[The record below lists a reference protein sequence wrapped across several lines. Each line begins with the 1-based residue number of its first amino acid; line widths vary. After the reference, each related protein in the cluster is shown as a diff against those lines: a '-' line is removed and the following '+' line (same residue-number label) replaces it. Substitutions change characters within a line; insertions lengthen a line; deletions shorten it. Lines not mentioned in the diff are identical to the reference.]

1 MLGTVSGTHQE
12 PGIWHS
18 ACRAHF
24 MVLHGGRGLKRTLSS
39 ALPLSLSCMQSPLTE
54 RPVLRAGWKL
64 LELGEVSF
72 CLGPR
77 RDRVV
82 ENCARGLD
90 LPSPAGRS
98 GIEVI
103 PSPGFGPLW
112 DLPGSG
118 L

>member
-1 MLGTVSGTHQE
+1 
-12 PGIWHS
+12 
-18 ACRAHF
+18 
-24 MVLHGGRGLKRTLSS
+24 MVLHGDRGLKRTLSS